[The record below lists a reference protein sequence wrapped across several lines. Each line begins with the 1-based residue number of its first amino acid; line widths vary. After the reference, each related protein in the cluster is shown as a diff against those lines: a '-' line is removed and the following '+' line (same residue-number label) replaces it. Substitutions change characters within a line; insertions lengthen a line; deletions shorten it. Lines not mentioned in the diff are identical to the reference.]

1 MSEQKGLALIL
12 RTGPGSS
19 IQDQGRILGSQF
31 GIPSSGVMDQK
42 SFFWVN
48 HILQN
53 SPNEAV
59 LEISSPGFSIQFDS
73 PALVSIAGAKA
84 FVTLNSQEE
93 ANPSLIAI
101 QKGDILEIGRF
112 FHGSHMYL
120 GIKGGFQSPI
130 FLESRSF
137 FTSIT
142 GQSMIRKGDKLDFQA
157 FNSSSISPIKAK
169 ARWNSAWFE
178 GKELEAFM
186 GPDWHL
192 LSPDQQEKI
201 RKTEFHISKLS
212 NRMGIQLEELVENQ
226 LPELPTNPVF
236 PGTIQLTSG
245 GKLLILMRD
254 SGVTGGY
261 PRILQLPEESVSL
274 LSQKN
279 PGQAIRFLVKDF

>member
-1 MSEQKGLALIL
+1 MREEKGLALIL

-59 LEISSPGFSIQFDS
+59 LEVSSPGFMIQFDS
-73 PALVSIAGAKA
+73 PTLISIAGATSSVK
-84 FVTLNSQEE
+84 VNSKEE

-101 QKGDILEIGRF
+101 QEGDILEIGRF
-112 FHGSHMYL
+112 SLGSRIYL

-130 FLESRSF
+130 FLDSRSF

-142 GQSMIRKGDKLDFQA
+142 GQSMIRKGDQLDFQA
-157 FNSSSISPIKAK
+157 FNSSSISPVKANP
-169 ARWNSAWFE
+169 RWNLSWLE
-178 GKELEAFM
+178 DVELESFQ

-192 LSPDQQEKI
+192 LSTDQQEKI
-201 RKTEFHISKLS
+201 CATEFHLSKLS
-212 NRMGIQLEELVENQ
+212 NRMGIQLEELVENT

-254 SGVTGGY
+254 AGVTGGY

-279 PGQAIRFLVKDF
+279 PGQSIRFLVKDF

>member
-1 MSEQKGLALIL
+1 MREEKGLALIL

-48 HILQN
+48 HVLQN
-53 SPNEAV
+53 SPNHAV
-59 LEISSPGFSIQFDS
+59 LEISSPGFAIQFES
-73 PALVSIAGAKA
+73 PALVSIAGASA
-84 FVTLNSQEE
+84 QVMINSKEE
-93 ANPSLIAI
+93 TNPSLLIL
-101 QKGDILEIGRF
+101 QRGDVLEIGRF
-112 FHGSHMYL
+112 FQGSRIYL
-120 GIKGGFQSPI
+120 GIKGGFKSPL
-130 FLESRSF
+130 FLQSRSF
-137 FTSIT
+137 FEPVT
-142 GQSMIRKGDKLDFQA
+142 GQSMLKKGDRLEFHFFKP
-157 FNSSSISPIKAK
+157 SVYSIAKAK
-169 ARWNSAWFE
+169 PRWNSTWFE
-178 GKELEAFM
+178 GNELEVFQ

-201 RKTEFHISKLS
+201 RKTEFHLSKLS
-212 NRMGIQLEELVENQ
+212 NRMGIQLEEIVENK

-254 SGVTGGY
+254 AGVTGGY

-279 PGQAIRFLVKDF
+279 QGQTIRFLVKDF

>member
-1 MSEQKGLALIL
+1 MRTEKGSALIL

-19 IQDQGRILGSQF
+19 IQDQGRFHGSQF

-53 SPNEAV
+53 SPNDAV
-59 LEISSPGFSIQFDS
+59 LEISSPGFTIQFDF
-73 PALVSIAGAKA
+73 PALVSIAGAKSQ
-84 FVTLNSQEE
+84 VMVNSKEE

-101 QKGDILEIGRF
+101 QAGDILEIGRF
-112 FHGSHMYL
+112 SLGCRTYL
-120 GIKGGFQSPI
+120 GIKGGFQSPL

-137 FTSIT
+137 FGPVTS
-142 GQSMIRKGDKLDFQA
+142 QSMLRKGDLLEFQA
-157 FNSSSISPIKAK
+157 INFSSIAPVKAK
-169 ARWNSAWFE
+169 PRWNPAWIE
-178 GKELEAFM
+178 GVELEAFP
-186 GPDWHL
+186 GPDWAL
-192 LSPDQQEKI
+192 LSPNQQEKI
-201 RKTEFHISKLS
+201 TKTEFHLSKLS
-212 NRMGIQLEELVENQ
+212 NRMGIQLEELVENT
-226 LPELPTNPVF
+226 LPEMPTNPVF

-254 SGVTGGY
+254 AGVTGGY
-261 PRILQLPEESVSL
+261 PRILQLPEESISL